1 MGNLQMQMV
10 FRREVS
16 APLLVQSPVTLLKQG
31 DSDANVLIVD
41 LYDKGEAADASG
53 HTVSGYLLRAD
64 GNRVPLEGSV
74 AGNRVTV
81 QMNEHCYLVPGPYGA
96 FVRLV
101 KGDFKRTILEI
112 AGEVE
117 SEGNGPVVDVDE
129 KFITIEEV
137 IEQIE
142 AARQATEAAADAAQ
156 KADNSAGN
164 ANSAAETANTA
175 AQTANSAAARAK
187 TAAASV
193 EGMTVSSE
201 DVGPGTQASAQ
212 ISSADGKKHIHFK
225 LRQGATGATPDITF
239 RVATGEPGTQ
249 VEIQQSGTP
258 EHPIVDLTI
267 PRGDTGAVDGIDYY
281 AGNPAALGTASPG
294 TANGLA
300 RGDHVHPMPSAA
312 DVGALPSSGTA
323 ADSEKLGG
331 KAPEY
336 YIQPRNLLDNS
347 DFSNPVNQRG
357 QTSYTV
363 EGYTIDRWFSYDG
376 ISLTVSPFGFS
387 GRELNQLL
395 EGTMKGIHTLAAMKT
410 DGTLL
415 IKTGEISAA
424 YSWSNSEL
432 AMGTHNGNTRI
443 SLPTG
448 SYKWAALYEGTYT
461 AETLPPYMPKG
472 YEAEFYNCTQ
482 GYPIGSIYMSVNS
495 TSPAFLFGGTWEKLK
510 DRFLLGTG
518 DKYWAGNTGGEAEHI
533 LTIDEMPNHNHTF
546 YRAAMYYGEET
557 EEKNALGETSSTT
570 TSIQDSTGYTGSGWG
585 HNNMPPY
592 LVVYMWKR
600 VS

>member
-81 QMNEHCYLVPGPYGA
+81 QMNKHCYLVPGPYGA

-117 SEGNGPVVDVDE
+117 SEGNGPVVDVNE

-142 AARQATEAAADAAQ
+142 AARQATEAADDAAQ
-156 KADNSAGN
+156 KADNSAEN
-164 ANSAAETANTA
+164 ANSAAGTANNA
-175 AQTANSAAARAK
+175 AQTANSAAARAN

-239 RVATGEPGTQ
+239 RVATGAPGTQ
-249 VEIQQSGTP
+249 AEIQQSGTP
-258 EHPIVDLTI
+258 ENPIIDLTI

-281 AGNPAALGTASPG
+281 AGSPEALGTASPG

-312 DVGALPSSGTA
+312 DVGARPSDWIPSVSDIAYLGVNPIASVDSDTTSSWCTLGSGYAFYQTNG
-323 ADSEKLGG
+323 L
-331 KAPEY
+331 
-336 YIQPRNLLDNS
+336 LLDQPNQYGIVVSYVIDSDVFQFWKSQASGPLYYRSGNNNGWGNS
-347 DFSNPVNQRG
+347 WTKLIGEDSLINTVYPV
-357 QTSYTV
+357 
-363 EGYTIDRWFSYDG
+363 
-376 ISLTVSPFGFS
+376 
-387 GRELNQLL
+387 
-395 EGTMKGIHTLAAMKT
+395 
-410 DGTLL
+410 
-415 IKTGEISAA
+415 
-424 YSWSNSEL
+424 
-432 AMGTHNGNTRI
+432 
-443 SLPTG
+443 
-448 SYKWAALYEGTYT
+448 
-461 AETLPPYMPKG
+461 
-472 YEAEFYNCTQ
+472 
-482 GYPIGSIYMSVNS
+482 GSIYLSVNS
-495 TSPAFLFGGTWEKLK
+495 TSPASLFGGTWEQLK
-510 DRFLLGTG
+510 DRFLLGAGSSYT
-518 DKYWAGNTGGEAEHI
+518 AGNTGGAATHK
-533 LTIDEMPNHNHTF
+533 LTVDEMPSHNHSYSRGPLF
-546 YRAAMYYGEET
+546 YDEVTDTTNCLSEA
-557 EEKNALGETSSTT
+557 SSTST
-570 TSIQDSTGYTGSGWG
+570 LVAGSTGYKGGSQA